1 MLAKIGDRHEQL
13 SNVAGRTVYALS
25 RHVSMRR
32 TIMVYAVLGIA
43 VAIDAVFR
51 AGPWSGVCAILA
63 PPLMAIA
70 AGGMKAM
77 FFFGSRN
84 QKIFGVVTAVLIGA
98 AAVRLA
104 PGFSV
109 HALGYWFGGPA
120 WTVIGG
126 FLAFFASNRANWEA
140 GTKPAPSARA
150 R

>member
-1 MLAKIGDRHEQL
+1 
-13 SNVAGRTVYALS
+13 
-25 RHVSMRR
+25 
-32 TIMVYAVLGIA
+32 MVYAVLTLA
-43 VAIDAVFR
+43 VAVQNVIFD
-51 AGPWSGVCAILA
+51 GPWPGVCALMA
-63 PPLMAIA
+63 PPLMGAA

-77 FFFGSRN
+77 FFWGSRN
-84 QKIFGVVTAVLIGA
+84 QKIFGVVTALLVGA

-140 GTKPAPSARA
+140 GN
-150 R
+150 

>member
-1 MLAKIGDRHEQL
+1 MLAKIRDRYEQL

-32 TIMVYAVLGIA
+32 IIMVYAVLTLA
-43 VAIDAVFR
+43 VAVQNVILD
-51 AGPWSGVCAILA
+51 GPWPGVCALLA
-63 PPLMAIA
+63 PPLMATA

-77 FFFGSRN
+77 FFYGSRN
-84 QKIFGVVTAVLIGA
+84 QKIFGVVTALLVGA

-126 FLAFFASNRANWEA
+126 FLAFFASNRANWDT
-140 GTKPAPSARA
+140 GH
-150 R
+150 